1 MVVDEGW
8 SLVPINPRAE
18 VTQARILSNRKVGAY
33 HHIVF
38 EAGEIGRYAKPG
50 NFIAIAVGG
59 DFSSMPLHRVFAI
72 YRAKAEGIHA
82 STIEII
88 VAAHGKGSEWL
99 VKQSEG
105 SQLRITGPLGTSFP
119 LPAEPVNVAIVGGG
133 YGSAPLFDLADHLK
147 TRGCRVDAVI
157 GASTS
162 SKIFAPL
169 DGKRT
174 VNSVTVTTEDG
185 SAGVQGRVT
194 DVLDELIDRQRIDL
208 IYSCGPMAML
218 KAIDEVAQRHQISHL
233 ISVEEAMACGI
244 GICMTCV
251 LPIKDS
257 KGIVKMTRTC
267 IEGPVI
273 DSERVLWSKG
283 IPEGT
288 WGAP

>member
-1 MVVDEGW
+1 M
-8 SLVPINPRAE
+8 PINNRAI
-18 VTQARILSNRKVGAY
+18 VVGGRILSNRKVGAY

-38 EAGEIGRYAKPG
+38 EAGEIGRNAKPG

-59 DFSSMPLHRVFAI
+59 ENSSMPLHRVFAI
-72 YRAKAEGIHA
+72 YRAKPEGVHG
-82 STIEII
+82 STVEII

-99 VKQSEG
+99 IHQGEG
-105 SQLRITGPLGTSFP
+105 TRIQVTGPLGTAFP
-119 LPAEPVNVAIVGGG
+119 IPAEPINVAIVGGG

-147 TRGCRVDAVI
+147 SKGCRVDAVI
-157 GASTS
+157 GASS
-162 SKIFAPL
+162 ASRIFAPL

-185 SAGVQGRVT
+185 SAGVTGRVT
-194 DVLDELIDRQRIDL
+194 DVLEELIERQKIDL

-218 KAIDEVAQRHQISHL
+218 RAVDLIARAHGLTHL

-251 LPIKDS
+251 LPVRDECGVI
-257 KGIVKMTRTC
+257 KMTRTC
-267 IEGPVI
+267 IDGPVI
-273 DSERVLWSKG
+273 DSERVVWESG

>member
-1 MVVDEGW
+1 
-8 SLVPINPRAE
+8 VPINPRAE
-18 VTQARILSNRKVGAY
+18 VTQARVLSNRKVGTY
-33 HHIVF
+33 HHIAF

-105 SQLRITGPLGTSFP
+105 SELRITGPLGTSFP

-194 DVLDELIDRQRIDL
+194 DVLDELIERQRIDL

-257 KGIVKMTRTC
+257 TGVVKMTRTC

>member
-1 MVVDEGW
+1 M
-8 SLVPINPRAE
+8 PINSKAQLTR
-18 VTQARILSNRKVGAY
+18 ARILSNRKVGAY
-33 HHIVF
+33 HHIAL
-38 EAGEIGRYAKPG
+38 EAGEIGKFAKPG

-59 DFSSMPLHRVFAI
+59 EYSSMPLHRVFAI
-72 YRAKAEGIHA
+72 YRAKADGVHA

-99 VKQSEG
+99 VKQGEG
-105 SQLRITGPLGTSFP
+105 SEIRVTGPLGTSFP

-147 TRGCRVDAVI
+147 SRGCRVDAVI

-194 DVLDELIDRQRIDL
+194 DVLDELIERQKIDL

-218 KAIDEVAQRHQISHL
+218 KAVDEVAQHHQISHL

-257 KGIVKMTRTC
+257 HGVVKMTRTC
-267 IEGPVI
+267 IDGPVI
-273 DSERVLWSKG
+273 DSERVLWSSG

>member
-1 MVVDEGW
+1 
-8 SLVPINPRAE
+8 VPINPRAT
-18 VTQARILSNRKVGAY
+18 VTTARILSNRKVGAY
-33 HHIVF
+33 HHIAL
-38 EAGEIGRYAKPG
+38 EAGEVGKLAKPG

-59 DFSSMPLHRVFAI
+59 EYSAMPLHRAFAI
-72 YRAKAEGIHA
+72 YRAKADGVHA
-82 STIEII
+82 STVEII

-99 VKQSEG
+99 TKQSEG

-119 LPAEPVNVAIVGGG
+119 LPAEPVNVAIIGGG

-147 TRGCRVDAVI
+147 SRGCRVDAVI

-174 VNSVTVTTEDG
+174 VNSVTVTTEDA

-194 DVLDELIDRQRIDL
+194 DVLEELIERQKIDL

-218 KAIDEVAQRHQISHL
+218 KAVDEIAQRKQIPHL
-233 ISVEEAMACGI
+233 VSVEEAMACGI

-251 LPIKDS
+251 LPIRDAN
-257 KGIVKMTRTC
+257 GTIKMSRTC

-273 DSERVLWSKG
+273 DSECVVWSGG

>member
-1 MVVDEGW
+1 VVVDEGW

-33 HHIVF
+33 HHIAF

>member
-1 MVVDEGW
+1 M
-8 SLVPINPRAE
+8 PINSKAE
-18 VTQARILSNRKVGAY
+18 VVHARIIANRKVGAY
-33 HHIVF
+33 HHIAL
-38 EAGEIGRYAKPG
+38 EAGDIGKFAKPG

-59 DFSSMPLHRVFAI
+59 EHSSMPLHRVFAI
-72 YRAKAEGIHA
+72 YRAKGEGVHA

-88 VAAHGKGSEWL
+88 VATHGRGSEWL
-99 VKQSEG
+99 VRQIEG
-105 SQLRITGPLGTSFP
+105 TQIRVTGPLGTSFP

-147 TRGCRVDAVI
+147 NRGCRVDAVI
-157 GASTS
+157 GASTAT
-162 SKIFAPL
+162 KVFAPL

-185 SAGVQGRVT
+185 SAGIQGRVT
-194 DVLDELIDRQRIDL
+194 DVLEELIERQKIDL

-218 KAIDEVAQRHQISHL
+218 KAVDEIARRWQISHL

-251 LPIKDS
+251 LPIRDS
-257 KGIVKMTRTC
+257 AGKIKMTRTC

-273 DSERVLWSKG
+273 DSERVVWSEG

-288 WGAP
+288 WGS